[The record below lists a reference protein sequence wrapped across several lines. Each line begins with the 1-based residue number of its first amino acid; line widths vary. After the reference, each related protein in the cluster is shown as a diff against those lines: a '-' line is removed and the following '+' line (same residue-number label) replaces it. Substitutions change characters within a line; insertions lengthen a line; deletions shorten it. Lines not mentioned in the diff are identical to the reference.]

1 MRRQHLRLLIDSAE
15 RHTRAGRL
23 GRAVRVY
30 RRVLAQAR
38 VGEYEHELAQARLG
52 DLHLGQGRPEQ
63 AWCHLSRAR
72 ALAAD
77 EPEYALMAG
86 RALAAAGR
94 PSEAA
99 LHLFDAVTSDG
110 HGSEAL
116 VELARLAS
124 ARGDRDAARR
134 LARHAGRRDRRLAGL
149 ARDYADA

>member
-1 MRRQHLRLLIDSAE
+1 MLIDSAE

-23 GRAVRVY
+23 SRAVRAY

-38 VGEYEHELAQARLG
+38 IGEYEHELAQARLG

-63 AWCHLSRAR
+63 AWSHLCRAR

-94 PSEAA
+94 PDDAA
-99 LHLFDAVTSDG
+99 AHLFDAVGAAG
-110 HGSEAL
+110 HGAQAL
-116 VELARLAS
+116 AELARLAGE
-124 ARGDRDAARR
+124 RGDRPSARR
-134 LARHAGRRDRRLAGL
+134 LARCAARQDPRLSRL
-149 ARDYADA
+149 SRDYADA

>member
-1 MRRQHLRLLIDSAE
+1 MRRERLQLLIASAE
-15 RHTRAGRL
+15 KHTHAGRF
-23 GRAVRVY
+23 GPAVRVY

-63 AWCHLSRAR
+63 AWQHICRAR

-94 PSEAA
+94 STEAA
-99 LHLFDAVTSDG
+99 AHLFDAVASAG
-110 HGSEAL
+110 HGPEAL
-116 VELARLAS
+116 AELALLAS
-124 ARGDRDAARR
+124 ERGDRHSARR
-134 LARHAGRRDRRLAGL
+134 LACHAGQRDPRLAHL
-149 ARDYADA
+149 TRDYADA

>member
-1 MRRQHLRLLIDSAE
+1 MLIESAE
-15 RHTRAGRL
+15 RHTRAGRFS
-23 GRAVRVY
+23 RAVRAY

-38 VGEYEHELAQARLG
+38 AGEYEHELAQARLG
-52 DLHLGQGRPEQ
+52 DLHLGQGQPER
-63 AWCHLSRAR
+63 AWPHLDRAR

-94 PSEAA
+94 TEEAA
-99 LHLFDAVTSDG
+99 AHLFDAVGSHT

-124 ARGDRDAARR
+124 DRGDRRAARR
-134 LARHAGRRDRRLAGL
+134 LAGHAGHRDPRLAHL
-149 ARDYADA
+149 SRAYADA

>member
-1 MRRQHLRLLIDSAE
+1 MRRQRLRLLIDAAE

-23 GRAVRVY
+23 TRAVRAY

-63 AWCHLSRAR
+63 AWPHLARAR

-86 RALAAAGR
+86 RALAATGR
-94 PSEAA
+94 AAEAA
-99 LHLFDAVTSDG
+99 AHFFDAVTSTP
-110 HGSEAL
+110 HGGEAL
-116 VELARLAS
+116 AELARLAGDGGDRRS
-124 ARGDRDAARR
+124 ARTLAGHAARR
-134 LARHAGRRDRRLAGL
+134 DPSLAGL
-149 ARDYADA
+149 ARTFADA